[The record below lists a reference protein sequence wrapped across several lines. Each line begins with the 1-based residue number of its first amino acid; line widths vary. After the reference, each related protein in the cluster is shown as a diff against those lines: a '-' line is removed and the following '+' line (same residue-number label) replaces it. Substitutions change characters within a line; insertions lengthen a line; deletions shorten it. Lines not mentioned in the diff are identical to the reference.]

1 VSRRK
6 PPRSPLAQ
14 EERVVSRLRE
24 LEQEREPFRELTRR
38 LVHAAFERFPVPA
51 AGPIVEVGA
60 GLGELYA
67 LLPDAVRA
75 RWVLTEPTELGAR
88 QLARRFPELRVEQ
101 ATVEELPFADGEV
114 AAVVGLCVL
123 DLVSDLS
130 RARGELE
137 RVLADGGLLLHFL
150 DQNPHLASI
159 FERLVPHG
167 LVVLP
172 NVFADPSAAHF
183 PEDLCVVQA
192 AQFGELVQLLR
203 RHQQP
208 VAEPLSRYLGLFT
221 EKPWQLARALAEFDY
236 LASDNERRTR
246 LRRAFDAAP
255 QIATPEE
262 RARLGDLRAQLVSSS
277 QDLTGRLGRELASP
291 TLQVRYN
298 NLTFAGE
305 LVAAAP
311 SAAAYRSLSV
321 GQHRTLAC
329 TPEPTL
335 VQPTAHPRDGQQLRE
350 LGLHVFAAT
359 RTSR

>member
-1 VSRRK
+1 MSRRK
-6 PPRSPLAQ
+6 HPQNPTAQ

-24 LEQEREPFRELTRR
+24 LEQEREPFRQLTRR
-38 LVHAAFERFPVPA
+38 LVQAAFERFPLPA
-51 AGPIVEVGA
+51 SGPIVEIGA

-67 LLPDAVRA
+67 LLPDSVRA

-88 QLARRFPELRVEQ
+88 QLARRFPQLRVER
-101 ATVEELPFADGEV
+101 ATVEKLPFANGEV

-130 RARGELE
+130 RARSELE

-150 DQNPHLASI
+150 DQNPHLASV

-167 LVVLP
+167 LVIVP
-172 NVFADPSAAHF
+172 NVFGDPSAAHF

-192 AQFGELVQLLR
+192 APFAELVQLLR
-203 RHQQP
+203 RHQLP

-221 EKPWQLARALAEFDY
+221 ERPWQLARALAEFDH
-236 LASDNERRTR
+236 LASDNERRTL
-246 LRRAFDAAP
+246 LRQAFEVAP

-277 QDLTGRLGRELASP
+277 QDLAGRLGRELVSP
-291 TLQVRYN
+291 SLRVLYN

-305 LVAAAP
+305 VVAAAP
-311 SAAAYRSLSV
+311 AAAAYRSLSV
-321 GQHRTLAC
+321 GQHRSLAFA
-329 TPEPTL
+329 PERTL
-335 VQPTAHPRDGQQLRE
+335 VSGSSQAGAGEQLRE

-359 RTSR
+359 RAAI